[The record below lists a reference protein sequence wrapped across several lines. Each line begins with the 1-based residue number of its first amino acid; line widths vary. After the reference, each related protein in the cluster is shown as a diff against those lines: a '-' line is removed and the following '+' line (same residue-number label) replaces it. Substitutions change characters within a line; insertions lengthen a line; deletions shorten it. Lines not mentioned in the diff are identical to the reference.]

1 MKAIVSLL
9 IGYVLG
15 CLNPAAILS
24 RKKDI
29 DLRSTGTR
37 NLGAS
42 NALLVLGKASGA
54 LVMAVDIAK
63 ALLAA
68 RLTRQ
73 LFPKLAAAQL
83 LGGLGA
89 IVGHVYPAQLNF
101 KGGKGLAAFGGM
113 VLAYDA
119 KIFFALLMVGL
130 VLMFL
135 FDHSCAMPMSAAV
148 LFPVLAG
155 FKSRSLT
162 VVLIAT
168 CSSALIIIKH
178 WSNLQRAINGE
189 DTTVRQLAAS
199 IFSK

>member
-63 ALLAA
+63 ALIAA
-68 RLTRQ
+68 RLARR

-89 IVGHVYPAQLNF
+89 IVGHVYPVQLNF
-101 KGGKGLAAFGGM
+101 KGGKGLAAFAGM

-119 KIFFALLMVGL
+119 KIFFALLVVGL

-148 LFPVLAG
+148 LFPILAG

>member
-1 MKAIVSLL
+1 MKTIVSLL

-63 ALLAA
+63 ALIAA
-68 RLTRQ
+68 RLARW

-89 IVGHVYPAQLNF
+89 IVGHIYPAQLNF

-119 KIFFALLMVGL
+119 KIFFALLVVGL
-130 VLMFL
+130 VLMLL

-189 DTTVRQLAAS
+189 DTTVRQLTAS